1 MSNLETPNKVG
12 TGEGVRE
19 GSGQMFDGIAE
30 RYDLLNRII
39 SLGIDQRWRKKTV
52 AALQMKPGERVLD
65 LACGTADLTM
75 LVARTEPQAAVVG
88 LDPSKKMLAV
98 GERKILA
105 AGLAGQITLLEG
117 NAESLPFAKD
127 SYDRVCMA
135 FGIRNVPDREK
146 ALREMARVTRSGGR
160 IAILELAEPKQGV
173 IGGLARFHV
182 HAVVPWLG
190 SLLSGSA
197 EYRYLQRSIAAFP
210 SAPDFTKL
218 MQSCGLKIVA
228 VTPLTFGVATLY
240 VATPAEAKES

>member
-135 FGIRNVPDREK
+135 FGIRNVPDRSK

-160 IAILELAEPKQGV
+160 IAILELAEPRQGV
-173 IGGLARFHV
+173 MGGLARFHV
-182 HAVVPWLG
+182 HTMVPWLG

-210 SAPDFTKL
+210 DAPEFAKQL
-218 MQSCGLKIVA
+218 HSCGLTVLR
-228 VTPLTFGVATLY
+228 VEPLTFGVATLY
-240 VATPAEAKES
+240 VATPSKES